1 MPRCRKILGNG
12 NRCKAKAIS
21 GSRYC
26 VFHTKRKPPYN
37 GGKGRKQKRSSGSDS
52 TMKNIAERRAIV
64 MAHQVTG
71 QIATA
76 AGTAMLASAAAPVK
90 SRTYT
95 MKKAS
100 EVRRTG
106 GTVNK
111 KTTVYRPE
119 SERHKIQ
126 RRHLRR
132 YHGDKPTRG
141 PKKGRI
147 LYGDELR
154 YYGKQQRRAKVG
166 AGLVAYGRSSKTIG
180 YAHAYKPTLRYSPY
194 DVVTMTPA
202 EIAEERKNLKQG
214 LGRMKSSPGR
224 AARFV
229 GTLGAGYVLG
239 GGVDGMKAATTLE
252 VLKLLRG

>member
-12 NRCKAKAIS
+12 KRCKAKAIS

-37 GGKGRKQKRSSGSDS
+37 GGKGRKQKKESGSDT

-76 AGTAMLASAAAPVK
+76 VGTGILASAATPVK
-90 SRTYT
+90 SRTYS
-95 MKKAS
+95 MLKAS
-100 EVRRTG
+100 EVRG
-106 GTVNK
+106 KGITVNK

-119 SERHKIQ
+119 TERDKPQ
-126 RRHLRR
+126 RRHQRR
-132 YHGDKPTRG
+132 YYGDRVTKG
-141 PKKGRI
+141 PKAGKI
-147 LYGDELR
+147 LKGDELR
-154 YYGKQQRRAKVG
+154 YYGRQQRKAKVG
-166 AGLVAYGRSSKTIG
+166 AGLVAYGRSSKAIG

-194 DVVTMTPA
+194 DVAVMTPA
-202 EIAEERKNLKQG
+202 EIAEERRNLKQG
-214 LGRMKSSPGR
+214 LGRMRSSPER

-239 GGVDGMKAATTLE
+239 GGLEGVRTT
-252 VLKLLRG
+252 VAMGVIKSLLS

>member
-37 GGKGRKQKRSSGSDS
+37 GGKGRKQKSSSGSDS

-100 EVRRTG
+100 EVRRSG

-111 KTTVYRPE
+111 KTTVYRPQ

-194 DVVTMTPA
+194 DLLNYAHDPSQM
-202 EIAEERKNLKQG
+202 
-214 LGRMKSSPGR
+214 GRDVRDMGRQMDENTKRNIGR
-224 AARFV
+224 AV
-229 GTLGAGYVLG
+229 TLGAFISGEG
-239 GGVDGMKAATTLE
+239 GLTGIRNTIGIE
-252 VLKLLRG
+252 VIKSLVS